1 MAPKRKAS
9 GGSGGSAKKMKA
21 EGKEGSQYVIKAKRA
36 PKDPNAPK
44 NPKSAYMF
52 FATKCRAD
60 LMKKSPGMSFTE
72 IGREA
77 GKQWQGLSD
86 TQKAPWEKKVSDE
99 EEEGQE
105 EEG

>member
-1 MAPKRKAS
+1 MD
-9 GGSGGSAKKMKA
+9 
-21 EGKEGSQYVIKAKRA
+21 
-36 PKDPNAPK
+36 DPNAPK